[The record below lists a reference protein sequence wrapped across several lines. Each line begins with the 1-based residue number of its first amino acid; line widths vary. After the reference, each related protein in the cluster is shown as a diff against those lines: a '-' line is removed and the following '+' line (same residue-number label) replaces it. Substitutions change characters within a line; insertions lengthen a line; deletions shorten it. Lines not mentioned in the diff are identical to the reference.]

1 MLKSILAITLSSSLF
16 ICINTAAQAAVSPIP
31 ILIDQCLQLPSPAAQ
46 EHINL
51 IGTSDVS
58 NVLIASYQLEEAL
71 LGLFNIK
78 DRLQYYRGFTLK
90 PAHIEGLLQC
100 QLRLSDMMNETLNSA
115 IIQEFVLSLE
125 QSEEAELQQLSIRI
139 NTLIKDKTSQAI
151 KSQLYTAQANVKQG
165 LRSQNLT
172 LNFDSADCV
181 LPNNKNQE
189 NGKDANFHLSIASYL
204 IRQNDVHCQQLVWQ
218 AYQGRAKDKNS
229 QALMRIA
236 NIKQEIAAQA
246 GFADHS
252 DFALSNQFLSSPK
265 LVALFLNAETK
276 AINTSPW
283 EIGRE
288 LAAAVKSPVKQ
299 TTSSAFIQLLYSRAN
314 ELGFTFEIITEH
326 IHRVWHNGRLLGDMY
341 FNVGERTRAQ
351 RLRVPVQGFQFG
363 QVQLSTKPLLTTYW
377 DKHDLVS
384 AMANALSQLSGTSHY
399 YLVNTL
405 GETNDTAQLGRLWL
419 EYFLSDSV
427 LESKLP
433 GSREDKIAKYSTQLK
448 VFRAK
453 VALDFY
459 RNSESKLYQDLT
471 LEFSKAFGQAWDQ
484 PDSHPYSFL
493 AITDLGPLYYQEVWQ
508 EALAHLIYQS
518 TRDCPNQQNV
528 FELLL
533 INEDSLSIKQIL
545 TTLLNPSIDPISLIK
560 RIQDAS
566 NVEDRLS
573 LSCTL

>member
-16 ICINTAAQAAVSPIP
+16 ICISTAAYAAVSPIP
-31 ILIDQCLQLPSPAAQ
+31 ILINQCLQLTSPLAQ
-46 EHINL
+46 RDFHQHDTNDDADAL
-51 IGTSDVS
+51 
-58 NVLIASYQLEEAL
+58 LQSYTLEKAL

-78 DRLQYYRGFTLK
+78 DRLQYYRSFNVA
-90 PAHIEGLLQC
+90 PSHRESLLQC
-100 QLRLSDMMNETLNSA
+100 QLRLSDMMSETLNSVIVQKLA
-115 IIQEFVLSLE
+115 FSLKE
-125 QSEEAELQQLSIRI
+125 SKEAELQQLSIRI
-139 NTLIKDKTSQAI
+139 NTLIKDRTSQKV

-236 NIKQEIAAQA
+236 SIKQEIAAQA

-252 DFALSNQFLSSPK
+252 DFALSNQFLSSAQ

-288 LAAAVKSPVKQ
+288 LAAAIKSPVKQ
-299 TTSSAFIQLLYSRAN
+299 TTSSAFIQLLYNRAN
-314 ELGFTFEIITEH
+314 ELGFTFEIVTEH

-363 QVQLSTKPLLTTYW
+363 QVQLNTKPLLTTYW

-405 GETNDTAQLGRLWL
+405 GETNDTAQLGSHWL
-419 EYFLSDSV
+419 EYFLSEGV
-427 LESKLP
+427 LEPKQP
-433 GSREDKIAKYSTQLK
+433 ESREDKIVKYSTQLK

-459 RNSESKLYQDLT
+459 RNRESKLYKNLT
-471 LEFSKAFGQAWDQ
+471 VEFTKSFGQPWDE
-484 PDSHPYSFL
+484 PENHPYSFL
-493 AITDLGPLYYQEVWQ
+493 AITDLGPLYYQDIWQ
-508 EALAHLIYQS
+508 EELALLIYQS
-518 TRDCPNQQNV
+518 TRGCPDQQHV
-528 FELLL
+528 YELLL
-533 INEDSLSIKQIL
+533 INEDSLSLEQRL
-545 TTLLNPSIDPISLIK
+545 TTLLNQSIDPISLIK

-566 NVEDRLS
+566 NVEDKFS